1 LDHEIRLVDDLFLPG
16 WRGRNVLDHDHSLT
30 EKTADSLLRLGQ
42 DLCGRRFERLHYP
55 AASRDGPSTLDRRR
69 PLLAHKP
76 NYRQDFDDLMF
87 AGGVVW

>member
-16 WRGRNVLDHDHSLT
+16 LEGQECARPWSFHNG
-30 EKTADSLLRLGQ
+30 ETADSLLRLGQ

-76 NYRQDFDDLMF
+76 NYRQDFDDL
-87 AGGVVW
+87 